1 MSVFWFNGTFVEK
14 YLNLDP
20 ADRGLLLGDGIFE
33 TIAVRN
39 SRAIWLDE
47 HIRRMTDA
55 AVELGLE
62 LDAVLLRKAVE
73 QVLHRSEHPFEVMRL
88 TLTRGATPRALA
100 AFGTRPSL
108 LVSLLPYDLAKQVK
122 QLTLATSKIRRNE
135 TAPSSHLKT
144 LSYIDGI
151 AAAREV
157 MNQADDAL
165 MLNTAGHVACSTVGN
180 LFIMRGREL
189 ITPQIG
195 EGILPG
201 ITRAKIIDHAA
212 KIGLKVRS
220 AIVAVDELYSA
231 DAVFLTNSL
240 RLVTPVTMLNGK
252 ALGIAAVV
260 DIKQKL
266 ETLS

>member
-1 MSVFWFNGTFVEK
+1 MSVGWFNGTFVEK

-39 SRAIWLDE
+39 GRAIWLNK
-47 HIRRMTDA
+47 HIERMTNA
-55 AVELGLE
+55 TVELGLE
-62 LDAVLLRKAVE
+62 LDEAQLRIAVE
-73 QVLHRSEHPFEVMRL
+73 LVLHRSEHRYEVMRL
-88 TLTRGATPRALA
+88 TLTRGVTPRGLA

-108 LVSLLPYDLAKQVK
+108 FVSLLPLDLAKQPQ
-122 QLTLATSKIRRNE
+122 QLKLATSKIRRNE
-135 TAPSSHLKT
+135 TAPSSRLKT
-144 LSYIDGI
+144 LSYVDGI

-157 MNQADDAL
+157 MNEADDAL
-165 MLNTAGHVACSTVGN
+165 MLNTAGHVACSTVSN
-180 LFIMRGREL
+180 LFIMRGSEL

-201 ITRAKIIDHAA
+201 ITRAKIIEHVGE
-212 KIGLKVRS
+212 IGFNARS
-220 AIVAVDELYSA
+220 AIVTLDEVYGA

-240 RLVTPVTMLNGK
+240 RLVTPVVMLDGK
-252 ALGIAAVV
+252 AMGTASVV